1 MLLGQFGSQHRGF
14 LDSTTGVI
22 SPGPSHVTLLI
33 HDNRMT
39 INNLSLTS
47 TTTSSNNHHN
57 NHHNNHNNNHNNNN
71 HNNTTNHHNDNNH
84 HEPAG
89 VGGKENG

>member
-1 MLLGQFGSQHRGF
+1 MLLGQFGSRHRGF

-33 HDNRMT
+33 RDNRMT

-47 TTTSSNNHHN
+47 TTTSSNNHHD
-57 NHHNNHNNNHNNNN
+57 NHDDDNNNNN
-71 HNNTTNHHNDNNH
+71 HNNTTNHHNNNNH
-84 HEPAG
+84 YELAG
-89 VGGKENG
+89 VGGEENG